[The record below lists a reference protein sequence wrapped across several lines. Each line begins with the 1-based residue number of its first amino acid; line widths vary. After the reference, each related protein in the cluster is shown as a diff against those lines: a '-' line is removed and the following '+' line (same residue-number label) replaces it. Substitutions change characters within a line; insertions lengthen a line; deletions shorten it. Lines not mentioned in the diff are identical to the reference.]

1 MAWGIYKQE
10 QGYWT
15 RLMSAIA
22 GAALALAGATWL
34 ASQFR
39 EKDFF
44 GLEPIYIQ
52 GAVGAL
58 VFLVFGGLV
67 YWFVYHKQ
75 ATSEFLIA
83 TEGEMRKVNWS
94 TRREVV
100 GSTIVVI
107 SISLVIS
114 ILLFVSDAMFASF
127 FKLINVLESGDAGN
141 GG

>member
-22 GAALALAGATWL
+22 GATLALSGAVWL
-34 ASQFR
+34 AKHFS
-39 EKDFF
+39 EAAFF

-52 GAVGAL
+52 GAVGAI
-58 VFLVFGGLV
+58 VFLIFGGLV
-67 YWFVYHKQ
+67 YWFVYHKPG
-75 ATSEFLIA
+75 TSEFLIA

-94 TRREVV
+94 TRREVI

-107 SISLVIS
+107 TISVVIS
-114 ILLFVSDAMFASF
+114 VLLLCSDLLFAAFFRFIGVLQSGSSD
-127 FKLINVLESGDAGN
+127 
-141 GG
+141 